1 MPSPMS
7 ATTGGS
13 TVQASVAPRERS
25 PGAVATRMHGS
36 TKYWDVAA
44 KAGMTG
50 AKGEG
55 NQLAYQGYSACKR
68 RGSGVLDR
76 ARNPGA
82 QRRHHAARRG
92 SGSGTRIRTRVN

>member
-44 KAGMTG
+44 KAGGDGRERGGESASLPGLFRVQEARERCTG
-50 AKGEG
+50 QGEKPRRTAASPRCQEG
-55 NQLAYQGYSACKR
+55 EWLRDPDSNQG
-68 RGSGVLDR
+68 
-76 ARNPGA
+76 
-82 QRRHHAARRG
+82 
-92 SGSGTRIRTRVN
+92 